1 MKSFFKTVFAVLTAL
16 IIFFTFTFFLSIGF
30 IALLPPSDTVV
41 VNENSVLHLNL
52 NNRVLAERSAPDD
65 FAIPLNVPVLGN
77 IADAPTVGLDNLRK
91 AIRSAAESDKI
102 SGIFLEA
109 GTMMGGLALRQELRG
124 ELEEFKESGKFIISY
139 GNYFS
144 ETGYYLSSIA
154 DSVYIHP
161 YGGMD
166 FTGLASQGIYIRG
179 MLDKLE
185 IEPEIFVVGEYKSA
199 VEMYMSYGRSDED
212 REQTLDFLTD
222 IHNTI
227 LEAIADSRNLDIDR
241 VREIND
247 GFLIRRVEDAVEL
260 GFAEGI
266 HYKNEVEEI
275 LKTLTGRDEEEDLE
289 LITMKNF
296 NRSSEIIREPRT
308 RNGIAVI
315 YASGDIGSGPASG
328 IQDRKLTREIERARD
343 NDRVQAIVLRVDS
356 PGGQLFASE
365 EIRHH
370 LELAQKEKP
379 LVVSMGNLAASGGYW
394 ISMSADTVVA
404 QSNTITGSIGIFG
417 MFFNMEGLLENKM
430 GIHTDV
436 VTTGQFSDL
445 PNPTREMRPAERAIF
460 QEFIEEGYNQFI
472 DVVSQGRGMSEEEV
486 RLLAEGRVYSGSR
499 ALELGLVDV
508 IGGLDRSIEIAAEL
522 AEVEEYRIIAYPEQK
537 TFFETLLEEMSGG
550 VTTNRIKRDLGPLYP
565 IYEQYQALIS
575 SQGVQARMPFDIILD

>member
-30 IALLPPSDTVV
+30 IALLSPSDTVV

-199 VEMYMSYGRSDED
+199 VEMYMNYGRSDED

>member
-199 VEMYMSYGRSDED
+199 VEMYMNYGRSDED

>member
-1 MKSFFKTVFAVLTAL
+1 MKSFFKTVLAVLTAI

-30 IALLPPSDTVV
+30 IALLSPSDTVV
-41 VNENSVLHLNL
+41 VEENSVLHLNL
-52 NNRVLAERSAPDD
+52 NNRVLAERSAPDE

-77 IADAPTVGLDNLRK
+77 IADVPTVGLDDLRK
-91 AIRSAAESDKI
+91 AIRSASESDKI

-109 GTMMGGLALRQELRG
+109 GTMMGGLALRQELRK
-124 ELEEFKESGKFIISY
+124 ELESFKESGKFIISY
-139 GNYFS
+139 GNFFS
-144 ETGYYLSSIA
+144 ETGYYLASVA

-161 YGGMD
+161 YGGID

-199 VEMYMSYGRSDED
+199 VEMYMNYGRSEED

-227 LEAIADSRNLDIDR
+227 LEAVAESRNLDIER

-266 HYKNEVEEI
+266 HYKNEVEAI
-275 LKTLTGRDEEEDLE
+275 LKSLTGRDEGDDLE
-289 LITMKNF
+289 LITMRNF

-308 RNGIAVI
+308 RNSIAVI
-315 YASGDIGSGPASG
+315 YASGDIGSGPTAG
-328 IQDRKLTREIERARD
+328 IQDRKLTREIERAKD

-379 LVVSMGNLAASGGYW
+379 LVISMGNLAASGGYW

-430 GIHTDV
+430 GINTDV
-436 VTTGQFSDL
+436 VATGQFSDL
-445 PNPTREMRPAERAIF
+445 PNPTREMRPAERAIV
-460 QEFIEEGYNQFI
+460 QDFIEEGYDQFI
-472 DVVSQGRGMSEEEV
+472 EVVSNGRGMSEEEV
-486 RLLAEGRVYSGSR
+486 RLIAEGRVYSGAR
-499 ALELGLVDV
+499 AFELGLVDV
-508 IGGLDRSIEIAAEL
+508 IGGLDRSIEIAAEM
-522 AEVEEYRIIAYPEQK
+522 ADVDEYRIIAYPEQK

-565 IYEQYQALIS
+565 IYEQYQALIR
-575 SQGVQARMPFDIILD
+575 SQGVQARMPFDILID

>member
-1 MKSFFKTVFAVLTAL
+1 M
-16 IIFFTFTFFLSIGF
+16 
-30 IALLPPSDTVV
+30 PPSDTVV

-199 VEMYMSYGRSDED
+199 VEMYMNYGRSDED

>member
-1 MKSFFKTVFAVLTAL
+1 MKSFFKTVLAVLTAI

-30 IALLPPSDTVV
+30 IALLSPSDTVV
-41 VNENSVLHLNL
+41 VEENSVLHLNL
-52 NNRVLAERSAPDD
+52 NNRVLAERGAPDD
-65 FAIPLNVPVLGN
+65 FAIPLNVPLLGN
-77 IADAPTVGLDNLRK
+77 IADAPTVGLDDLRK
-91 AIRSAAESDKI
+91 AIRSASESDKI

-109 GTMMGGLALRQELRG
+109 GTMMGGLALRQELRR
-124 ELEEFKESGKFIISY
+124 ELESFKESGKFIISY

-144 ETGYYLSSIA
+144 ETGYYLASVA

-161 YGGMD
+161 FGGID
-166 FTGLASQGIYIRG
+166 FSGLGSQGIYIRG

-199 VEMYMSYGRSDED
+199 VEMYMNYGRSDED

-222 IHNTI
+222 IHDTI
-227 LEAIADSRNLDIDR
+227 LEAVAESRNLELAR
-241 VREIND
+241 VKEIND
-247 GFLIRRVEDAVEL
+247 GFLIRRVEDAVEF

-266 HYKNEVEEI
+266 YYQNEVENI
-275 LKTLTGRDEEEDLE
+275 LKTLTEREKEDDLE
-289 LITMKNF
+289 MVTMRNF
-296 NRSSEIIREPRT
+296 NRSSEIISEPRT
-308 RNGIAVI
+308 RNRIAVI
-315 YASGDIGSGPASG
+315 YASGDIGSGPTSG
-328 IQDRKLTREIERARD
+328 IQDRKLTREIERASE

-365 EIRHH
+365 EIRHQ

-430 GIHTDV
+430 GINTDF

-445 PNPTREMRPAERAIF
+445 PNPTREMRTAERAII
-460 QEFIEEGYNQFI
+460 QDFIEEGYDQFI
-472 DVVSQGRGMSEEEV
+472 EVVSQGRGMSEEEV
-486 RLLAEGRVYSGSR
+486 RLIAEGRVYSGAR
-499 ALELGLVDV
+499 AFELGLVDV
-508 IGGLDRSIEIAAEL
+508 IGGLDRSIEIAAEM
-522 AEVEEYRIIAYPEQK
+522 AEAEEYRIIAYPEQK
-537 TFFETLLEEMSGG
+537 TFFETLFEEMSGG

-565 IYEQYQALIS
+565 IYEQYQALVR
-575 SQGVQARMPFDIILD
+575 SQGVQARMPFDIIID